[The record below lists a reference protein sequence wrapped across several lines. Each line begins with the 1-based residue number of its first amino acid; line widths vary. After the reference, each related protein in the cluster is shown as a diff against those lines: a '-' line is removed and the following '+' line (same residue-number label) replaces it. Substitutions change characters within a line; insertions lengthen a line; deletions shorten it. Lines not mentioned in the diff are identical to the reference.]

1 MYGEYIK
8 MDEVTSTE
16 LPLMFY
22 RHVADPILKWG
33 FFIIISALRK
43 LQ

>member
-1 MYGEYIK
+1 MYGEYINK
-8 MDEVTSTE
+8 VEITSTE

-22 RHVADPILKWG
+22 RRVADPILKWG